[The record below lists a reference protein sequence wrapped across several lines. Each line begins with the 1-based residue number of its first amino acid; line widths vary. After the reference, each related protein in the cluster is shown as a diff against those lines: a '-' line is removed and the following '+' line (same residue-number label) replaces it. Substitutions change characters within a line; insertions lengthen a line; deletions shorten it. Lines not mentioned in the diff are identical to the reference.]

1 MYEYLASVQSAVR
14 RVNDRLIT
22 LSKNLGTN
30 SNIVRSATALI
41 DTLLPDNI
49 RYKDGVAQIMKPSD
63 IYNDEEKMK
72 LLADIENR
80 VKTWGHYR
88 QRYERE
94 YVQYKDAEIKSY
106 KGISIKGKVEVPY
119 DLRDFINV
127 MDNLDKL
134 IHENYNELPDRALEI
149 LRTKGRKNTYSE
161 LLQVHTILKDKG
173 FD

>member
-14 RVNDRLIT
+14 RVNDRVIT
-22 LSKNLGTN
+22 LSKNLGAN

-80 VKTWGHYR
+80 VKTWGQYR
-88 QRYERE
+88 QQYERE
-94 YVQYKDAEIKSY
+94 YLIYKDNEIKSY
-106 KGISIKGKVEVPY
+106 KGIAIKGKQVPY
-119 DLRDFINV
+119 ELRDFINV

-134 IHENYNELPDRALEI
+134 IHENYNELPDKALEI

-173 FD
+173 FE

>member
-14 RVNDRLIT
+14 RVNERLVT
-22 LSKNLGTN
+22 LSKNLGAN

-49 RYKDGVAQIMKPSD
+49 RYKDGVAQIMKPLD
-63 IYNDEEKMK
+63 IYNDPEKMQM
-72 LLADIENR
+72 LSDIENR

-88 QRYERE
+88 KVYERE
-94 YVQYKDAEIKSY
+94 YLQYKDNEIKSY
-106 KGISIKGKVEVPY
+106 KGIAIKGKQVPY
-119 DLRDFINV
+119 ELRDFINV

-134 IHENYNELPDRALEI
+134 IHENYNDLPNKALEI

-173 FD
+173 FE

>member
-63 IYNDEEKMK
+63 IYNDPEKMQ
-72 LLADIENR
+72 LLSDIENR

-88 QRYERE
+88 QVYERE
-94 YVQYKDAEIKSY
+94 YLQYKDNEIKSY
-106 KGISIKGKVEVPY
+106 KGIAIKGKQVPY
-119 DLRDFINV
+119 ELRDFINV

-134 IHENYNELPDRALEI
+134 IHENYNELPDKALEI

-173 FD
+173 FE

>member
-22 LSKNLGTN
+22 LSKNLGAN

-49 RYKDGVAQIMKPSD
+49 RYKDGVAQIMKPSE
-63 IYNDEEKMK
+63 IYNDPEKMQ
-72 LLADIENR
+72 LLSDIENR
-80 VKTWGHYR
+80 VKTWGSYR
-88 QRYERE
+88 KQYERE
-94 YVQYKDAEIKSY
+94 YLIYKDNEIKSY
-106 KGISIKGKVEVPY
+106 KGIAIKGKEVPY
-119 DLRDFINV
+119 ELRDFINV

-134 IHENYNELPDRALEI
+134 IHENYNELPDKALEI

-173 FD
+173 FE